1 MDGSDFFLND
11 EDSHIIVET
20 MKKIIWFG
28 GRDLVTEADMAFRNI
43 AISMAKALTTLR
55 KKVTS

>member
-1 MDGSDFFLND
+1 MNDSDFFLND
-11 EDSHIIVET
+11 DDSHILVET
-20 MKKIIWFG
+20 MKKIIRFG
-28 GRDLVTEADMAFRNI
+28 GRDLGTEADMAFRNI